1 MNLSP
6 NKQTFAKGNPRLSRA
21 TLTVLMLGALILAVL
36 AGSAF
41 AAGGN
46 LVANG
51 SFEKDSNGDGMPN
64 NWADNGSSG
73 PIPRRN
79 CKQSYAGSCSLKFAF
94 DDLNKFV
101 EQNIASGGNS
111 YESYKLTFW
120 VKTKQV
126 VAAGGVI
133 RIDLKLLPSG
143 GYNYIY
149 VPEGSATWTKYSIT
163 LESTA
168 DFTST
173 YIELLAN
180 PQSGKAWFDKVKL
193 VGPLP

>member
-1 MNLSP
+1 MNISP
-6 NKQTFAKGNPRLSRA
+6 MRHLLANGSPRRGRAAFAMGLLA
-21 TLTVLMLGALILAVL
+21 GLAVATL
-36 AGSAF
+36 AGSAL

-173 YIELLAN
+173 YIELVAN